1 MPSSD
6 ETIILGEF
14 WVDSDGEIF
23 IDIDDPLQAMEDM
36 YRFQKI
42 QELHRK
48 VQKVKDQY
56 APPITP
62 LHQSNRPR
70 QARGKGKGY

>member
-1 MPSSD
+1 MPSS

-14 WVDSDGEIF
+14 WVDSDGELF
-23 IDIDDPLQAMEDM
+23 IDPTEDPLDASEQE

-42 QELHRK
+42 QELQRK
-48 VQKVKDQY
+48 LQRTTDQHV
-56 APPITP
+56 PPITP
-62 LHQSNRPR
+62 LQDSNRPR